1 MKDLPNRVAIP
12 ASFFPSITPFSVL
25 SFIRVLGAEV
35 YARHGVTDAER
46 AIGGRYSFDL
56 EIQADI
62 TAAAATDHVAD
73 TINYESAY
81 VIARDILIG
90 SNRRLLES
98 LVVEIARALL
108 ASFPLAQS
116 VTVRLRKLS
125 APIDGVLRAVE
136 VEHREER

>member
-1 MKDLPNRVAIP
+1 M
-12 ASFFPSITPFSVL
+12 
-25 SFIRVLGAEV
+25 SFIRVLGAEA

-56 EIQADI
+56 EIETNIAI
-62 TAAAATDHVAD
+62 AAATDHVVD

-81 VIARDILIG
+81 RIAHDILIG

-98 LVVEIARALL
+98 LVVEIARTLL
-108 ASFPLAQS
+108 NSFPTAQAA
-116 VTVRLRKLS
+116 TVRLRKLS

-136 VEHREER
+136 VEHSERR

>member
-1 MKDLPNRVAIP
+1 M
-12 ASFFPSITPFSVL
+12 

-56 EIQADI
+56 EIETNI
-62 TAAAATDHVAD
+62 TIAAATDNVVD

-81 VIARDILIG
+81 LIARNILTG

-108 ASFPLAQS
+108 HNFPTAQS

-136 VEHREER
+136 VEHSERK